1 MLYFIRN
8 LVYNYRKKEPTYFQE
23 VAEMSNWN
31 WSEFQKKMTT
41 IPPRPILLKALELF
55 NGFKGYAVELGC
67 GSGVDTIHLINSGW
81 KVYTA
86 DGTADGFEHIKST
99 ISKDKLSNV
108 EFIHA
113 NFENLVIPDADL
125 VYSSYSIPFCRQEVF
140 DTFWSNIVKAVKVGG
155 RFAGHLFG
163 EQDGWRNFIDN
174 ITLKTKSETI
184 NLFKD
189 FDIEYFDE
197 LCEDK
202 PSSNPLIHEIKRWH
216 VFEIIAIKK

>member
-1 MLYFIRN
+1 
-8 LVYNYRKKEPTYFQE
+8 
-23 VAEMSNWN
+23 MSDWN

-81 KVYTA
+81 KVYTV
-86 DGTADGFEHIKST
+86 DGTIDGFEHIRAILPKN
-99 ISKDKLSNV
+99 KLTDV
-108 EFIHA
+108 EFIQA
-113 NFENLVIPDADL
+113 TFEKLTIPDADL
-125 VYSSYSIPFCRQEVF
+125 VYSAYSIPFCKRESF
-140 DTFWSNIVKAVKVGG
+140 NIFWNNIVRAIKVGG

-163 EQDGWRNFIDN
+163 EQDGWQNFIDN
-174 ITLKTKSETI
+174 ITLKTKAEVI
-184 NLFKD
+184 NLFEH

-197 LCEDK
+197 LCEDR
-202 PSSNPLIHEIKRWH
+202 PSSNPLINQIKKWH